1 MDDLISRAAA
11 IEYLMTNMGWH
22 DEDGYT
28 VDDADEKRAIITDL
42 VNGVPAVDA
51 VPVVHARWRE
61 LKDGSEECTNCLG
74 LCPHEENY
82 NGDIISNFDC
92 EYCPWCGA
100 KMKGDATHEP
110 RTGD

>member
-11 IEYLMTNMGWH
+11 LNAIDCWH
-22 DEDGYT
+22 IDFNSIDGAK
-28 VDDADEKRAIITDL
+28 VQTDCWRTIKEL
-42 VNGVPAVDA
+42 PAVDA

-82 NGDIISNFDC
+82 NGDVIFNFGC

-100 KMKGDATHEP
+100 KMKEDE
-110 RTGD
+110 